1 MEDVRSLIDGAE
13 REATRMKHEGEL
25 RVARELLDM
34 RTLDEFLYTPL
45 AVVGFG
51 FGGRHGGRA
60 QDGAEYGSVS
70 TEVATGAP
78 TGAPSGAPTS
88 APSWAP
94 TSEGISSAP
103 SWAPTG
109 EGTSSAPSWAP
120 TGEGPYPA
128 RRPAPNTAPS
138 PPKPAAPAAA
148 PAAAPKTALAS
159 RGSRFERIDEANAEV
174 EALKRR
180 REHAARQDELLEALV
195 MKASAEASLASSW
208 ADPSLASSWADA
220 SLASSPT
227 VKAASSPV
235 GPLEPARSAPRQAPR
250 CVGVPV
256 AHPPGVSV
264 ASTSPL
270 RHRATP
276 QPMSPPHV
284 SMPTPVGHSPLAYAA
299 PLDEELRRLR
309 GRQSFAGWNR

>member
-1 MEDVRSLIDGAE
+1 MEDVRNLIVGVE

-51 FGGRHGGRA
+51 YGGRHGGRA
-60 QDGAEYGSVS
+60 RYGAEHGLES

-78 TGAPSGAPTS
+78 TI

-94 TSEGISSAP
+94 TGAP
-103 SWAPTG
+103 KG

-128 RRPAPNTAPS
+128 HRPAPHTAPS
-138 PPKPAAPAAA
+138 PPKPAAPAT
-148 PAAAPKTALAS
+148 APKTALAS
-159 RGSRFERIDEANAEV
+159 RESRFDRIDEANAEV
-174 EALKRR
+174 EALERR
-180 REHAARQDELLEALV
+180 REHAARQDQLLEALV

-208 ADPSLASSWADA
+208 AEASLASSWAEA

-235 GPLEPARSAPRQAPR
+235 GPLEPARSAPRQAPRQAPR

-284 SMPTPVGHSPLAYAA
+284 SMPTPLHMPTPVGRSPLAYAA
-299 PLDEELRRLR
+299 PLNEELRHLR
-309 GRQSFAGWNR
+309 GRQSFAGRNR

>member
-51 FGGRHGGRA
+51 YGGRHGGRA
-60 QDGAEYGSVS
+60 QDGAEHGSES
-70 TEVATGAP
+70 AEVATGAP
-78 TGAPSGAPTS
+78 TG
-88 APSWAP
+88 
-94 TSEGISSAP
+94 
-103 SWAPTG
+103 
-109 EGTSSAPSWAP
+109 APSWAP

-128 RRPAPNTAPS
+128 RRQAPNTAPS

-148 PAAAPKTALAS
+148 PKTALAS
-159 RGSRFERIDEANAEV
+159 RESRFERIDEANAEV

-180 REHAARQDELLEALV
+180 REHAARQDQLLEALV
-195 MKASAEASLASSW
+195 MKASAEA
-208 ADPSLASSWADA
+208 SLASSWADA

-235 GPLEPARSAPRQAPR
+235 GPLEPTRSAPRQAPR

-284 SMPTPVGHSPLAYAA
+284 SMPTPVGHSPL
-299 PLDEELRRLR
+299 DEELRHLR

>member
-51 FGGRHGGRA
+51 YGGRHGGRA
-60 QDGAEYGSVS
+60 QDGAEHGLES
-70 TEVATGAP
+70 TEVETGAP
-78 TGAPSGAPTS
+78 TV

-94 TSEGISSAP
+94 TG
-103 SWAPTG
+103 APTG

-120 TGEGPYPA
+120 TGERPY
-128 RRPAPNTAPS
+128 PAPNTAPS
-138 PPKPAAPAAA
+138 PPNTAPSPPKPAA

-208 ADPSLASSWADA
+208 ADPSLASS
-220 SLASSPT
+220 PT

-235 GPLEPARSAPRQAPR
+235 GPLKPARSAPRPAPR

-284 SMPTPVGHSPLAYAA
+284 SMPTPAGHSPLAYAA

>member
-51 FGGRHGGRA
+51 YGGRHGGRA
-60 QDGAEYGSVS
+60 QDGAEHGSES
-70 TEVATGAP
+70 AEVATGAP
-78 TGAPSGAPTS
+78 TV

-94 TSEGISSAP
+94 TG
-103 SWAPTG
+103 APTG

-138 PPKPAAPAAA
+138 PPKPVA

-159 RGSRFERIDEANAEV
+159 RESRFERIDEANAEV

-180 REHAARQDELLEALV
+180 REHAARQDQLLEALV

-208 ADPSLASSWADA
+208 ADPSLASS
-220 SLASSPT
+220 PT

-235 GPLEPARSAPRQAPR
+235 GPLEPTRSAPRQAPRQAPRPAPR

-284 SMPTPVGHSPLAYAA
+284 SMPTPVGHSPL
-299 PLDEELRRLR
+299 DEELRHLR

>member
-51 FGGRHGGRA
+51 YGGRHGGRA
-60 QDGAEYGSVS
+60 QDGAEHGLES
-70 TEVATGAP
+70 TEVATGAS
-78 TGAPSGAPTS
+78 TG

-94 TSEGISSAP
+94 TGAPTGEGISSAP

-109 EGTSSAPSWAP
+109 ER
-120 TGEGPYPA
+120 PYPA

-208 ADPSLASSWADA
+208 ADASLASSWADP

-227 VKAASSPV
+227 VKAPSSPV
-235 GPLEPARSAPRQAPR
+235 GPLEPTRSAPRQAPRPAPR

-284 SMPTPVGHSPLAYAA
+284 SMPTPAGHSPLAYAA

>member
-51 FGGRHGGRA
+51 YGGRHGGRA
-60 QDGAEYGSVS
+60 QDGAEHGSES
-70 TEVATGAP
+70 AEVATGAP
-78 TGAPSGAPTS
+78 TG
-88 APSWAP
+88 
-94 TSEGISSAP
+94 
-103 SWAPTG
+103 
-109 EGTSSAPSWAP
+109 APSWAP

-138 PPKPAAPAAA
+138 PPKPVA

-159 RGSRFERIDEANAEV
+159 RESRFERIDEANAGV

-180 REHAARQDELLEALV
+180 REHAARQDQLLEALV

-208 ADPSLASSWADA
+208 ADPSLASS
-220 SLASSPT
+220 PT

-235 GPLEPARSAPRQAPR
+235 GPLEPTRSAPRQAPRPAPR